1 MDRLTRFFGQ
11 RSRQV
16 VIAAVSAG
24 VVSWAA
30 AAAAQ
35 TRPAQ
40 QGPLVLQPSSD
51 GPVFAPEV
59 KYSGFEDG
67 GSNGTFVGGYG
78 GWLFDSKLLL
88 GGGASF
94 LVDHGHHDKV
104 SGMGYGGFVAGW
116 TVPVGQALHVGVRG
130 LVGFGQAELTD
141 TFTYTMYDRGHGV
154 YPDPRHGM
162 VNSPPAGTGTAY
174 TGQYRWWDDFFIF
187 EPQGTAVV
195 RLARGVALDV
205 SGGYRVIAGMDRYN
219 SWLRGFSGGVA
230 VRIGPK
236 L

>member
-1 MDRLTRFFGQ
+1 MNRITR
-11 RSRQV
+11 
-16 VIAAVSAG
+16 ILAALSMCGAV
-24 VVSWAA
+24 AA
-30 AAAAQ
+30 AASAQ
-35 TRPAQ
+35 TRAPQ
-40 QGPLVLQPSSD
+40 PLVLQPSSD

-59 KYSGFEDG
+59 KYSGFESG

-78 GWLFDSKLLL
+78 GWLFDNKLLL

-116 TVPVGQALHVGVRG
+116 TVPVGQALHVGLKG

-141 TFTYTMYDRGHGV
+141 TFTFTDTDHGYPVNPGPHHGAIATPPGGRGTTYT
-154 YPDPRHGM
+154 
-162 VNSPPAGTGTAY
+162 A
-174 TGQYRWWDDFFIF
+174 QYRWWGDFFIF
-187 EPQGTAVV
+187 EPQGTALV
-195 RLARGVALDV
+195 RVARGVAIDV
-205 SGGYRVIAGMDRYN
+205 SGGYRVVSGLGHYN
-219 SWLRGFSGGVA
+219 SWVQGFAGSVG